1 MRDDQLTDQLSNQLT
16 YLWPSA
22 HAQTDSP
29 AGQLT
34 RLEDRGQDDPHEKE
48 VAISMIRL
56 FIFYNIRL
64 SVCQII

>member
-1 MRDDQLTDQLSNQLT
+1 MRDDQSTDQLSNQMT

-56 FIFYNIRL
+56 FLNIRL